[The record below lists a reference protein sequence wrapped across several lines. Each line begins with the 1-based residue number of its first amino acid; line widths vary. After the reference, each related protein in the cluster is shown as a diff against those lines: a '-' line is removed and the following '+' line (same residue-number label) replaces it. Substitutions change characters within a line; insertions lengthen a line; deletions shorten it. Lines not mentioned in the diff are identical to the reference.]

1 MCEELNLPM
10 AELEELDLTESMST
24 EDPGPGA
31 EGEEQSEGD
40 PCTPSDLDDGCDP
53 TDPPTTGGGDS
64 YTDSD

>member
-1 MCEELNLPM
+1 MSEELSLPM
-10 AELEELDLTESMST
+10 EELEELDLTETMST

-40 PCTPSDLDDGCDP
+40 PYTPSDDEAGGGASE
-53 TDPPTTGGGDS
+53 PPTTGGGDS